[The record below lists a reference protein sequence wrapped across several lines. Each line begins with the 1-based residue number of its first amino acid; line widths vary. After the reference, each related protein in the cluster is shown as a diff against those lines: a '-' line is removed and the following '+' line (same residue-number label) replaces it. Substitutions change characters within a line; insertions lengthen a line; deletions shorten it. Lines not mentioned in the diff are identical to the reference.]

1 MWTDL
6 NKRLKSFTPISL
18 SQLNASASFLDRIDT
33 KYLMTES
40 EFEKILSDLEEDFF
54 ILEINDKSVFEYES
68 IYMDTPDYAFYNQ
81 HQSKEKNRTKVR
93 TRLYVDS
100 NIAFFEFKQKHNKVT
115 RKFRYQFNPELHGKM
130 GPEATKFFEWVYQ
143 SMYGKMPEKI
153 SPSIITRYSRLTFC
167 SKKNDERVT
176 VDFNVRV
183 LDARNTKSEEIPFKN
198 LVIVESKSAST
209 NGKSHQIM
217 KDHKIKQAA
226 SCSKYS
232 LGLVYHKKVKETS
245 TFDKTVKR
253 LEKIAIAQ

>member
-6 NKRLKSFTPISL
+6 NKRLKSFSPITL
-18 SQLNASASFLDRIDT
+18 SQLNAQASFLDRIDT
-33 KYLMTES
+33 KYLMTEDD
-40 EFEKILSDLEEDFF
+40 FEKVLSDLEEDFF
-54 ILEINDKSVFEYES
+54 VLEINEKSIFEYES
-68 IYMDTPDYAFYNQ
+68 IYMDTENYSFYNQ
-81 HQSKEKNRTKVR
+81 HQNKEKSRTKVR

-100 NIAFFEFKQKHNKVT
+100 QIAFFEYKQKQNGLT

-130 GPEATKFFEWVYQ
+130 WVEATKFFEGVFQ

-153 SPSIITRYSRLTFC
+153 IPSIITKYSRLTFC
-167 SKKNDERVT
+167 SKNNDERVT

-183 LDARNTKSEEIPFKN
+183 LDARNPKSEEIPFKN
-198 LVIVESKSAST
+198 LVIIESKSAGRK
-209 NGKSHQIM
+209 GKSHKVM
-217 KDHKIKQAA
+217 KHHHIQEAA

-253 LEKIAIAQ
+253 LQKIADAG